1 VRLADPRLGDA
12 RWSPDAATVPAVRLP
27 HVRRPAR
34 SALPAVLLT
43 LVLGATAAGCADDG
57 DDAGNASGTP
67 SSAPSATRTTEAAA
81 TTDAA
86 SPSATTSAPPPK
98 IEHVVAISVDGLN
111 PTALTQLGAARVPA
125 FWRLFREGASTLNAR
140 TDVERTDTLPNHTS
154 MLTGRRVD
162 KDHGGHG
169 VFFNDTV
176 TGTIA
181 EQTGVASAS
190 VFDVLADAGRTSSL
204 FASKTKFE
212 VFDRSWPS
220 ITVYHDDA
228 DNNMLAEAAVTDLT
242 DKEPAFS
249 FIHLSAPDV
258 AGHAH
263 TWMSPQYLAAVEDA
277 DANVGR
283 IMDAIESDDDLV
295 DDTVLLVTADHG
307 GNPHVGLHTI
317 PTDPDNYTIPFL
329 AWGAGVPAGV
339 DLYSLNPRRHD
350 PGKVQPPYGP
360 GGPIRNGDIAN
371 TALDL
376 LGLPAVPGSEF
387 GREDP
392 VQVR

>member
-1 VRLADPRLGDA
+1 VR
-12 RWSPDAATVPAVRLP
+12 AVTLP

-34 SALPAVLLT
+34 SALPAALLT
-43 LVLGATAAGCADDG
+43 LLVGATAVGCG
-57 DDAGNASGTP
+57 DSGEDAGNVAGTPSSSPSATTASTAPSAAPSTAP
-67 SSAPSATRTTEAAA
+67 SSAPSSSPAA
-81 TTDAA
+81 
-86 SPSATTSAPPPK
+86 PPK
-98 IEHVVAISVDGLN
+98 IEHVVAVSVDGLN
-111 PTALTQLGAARVPA
+111 PDALDDLGAAKAPT
-125 FWRLFREGASTLNAR
+125 FWRLVHEGASTFNAR

-169 VFFNDTV
+169 VYFNDTV
-176 TGTIA
+176 EGTLA

-190 VFDVLADAGRTSSL
+190 IFDVLADAGRTSSL

-228 DNNMLAEAAVTDLT
+228 DNNMLAEAAVEDLT

-263 TWMSPQYLAAVEDA
+263 TWMSPQYYAAVEDA
-277 DANVGR
+277 DANIGR
-283 IMDAIESDDDLV
+283 IMNAIESDDDLA

-339 DLYSLNPRRHD
+339 DLYDLNPRRHD
-350 PGKVQPPYGP
+350 PGREQPAYGP

-371 TALDL
+371 AALAL
-376 LGLPAVPGSEF
+376 LGMPAVPGSEF
-387 GREDP
+387 GRTDP